1 MRVKLYEIFLFLQKI
16 LISHSHRAGYNG
28 ALDRVP
34 MIQQSVLGYLAAYL
48 HVWYTRRAHYI
59 LKQTDLEFLLVT
71 GFLMA
76 PQGCN

>member
-1 MRVKLYEIFLFLQKI
+1 MKFSLFLQKI

-48 HVWYTRRAHYI
+48 HV
-59 LKQTDLEFLLVT
+59 
-71 GFLMA
+71 
-76 PQGCN
+76 